1 MFELPSKE
9 NQIVPNVFREKCPA
23 RCLLNKISGKWS
35 ILIIDIL
42 NDKNLR
48 NGELMRLIEGISQK
62 MLTQT
67 LRELEEIR
75 LIKRHDMKTI
85 PPHVEYELTELG
97 KSLREKICAMDRWI
111 EENMLEIVSNNSALN
126 IRVVSD

>member
-1 MFELPSKE
+1 MFELPKDV
-9 NQIVPNVFREKCPA
+9 NKIVPDVFREKCPA
-23 RCLLNKISGKWS
+23 RFLLNRVSGKWS
-35 ILIIDIL
+35 ILVIDVL
-42 NDKNLR
+42 NDRNLR
-48 NGELMRLIEGISQK
+48 NGELMRLVEGISQK

-75 LIKRHDMKTI
+75 LVVRHDMQTV

-111 EENMLEIVSNNSALN
+111 EENMLEIISNNSSFPIKLN
-126 IRVVSD
+126 